1 MSWNHLTEVQKRI
14 EMGAQVGNGAKRQ
27 PPECVFSS
35 WDRTCTAEVVR
46 ELCKTPQLLGGVGY
60 VWRTFFFFFENPHRR
75 GQIDLKRSCFRLVC
89 FSSAGFDKK
98 STPPHTFLLCPHTQ
112 NIFRH
117 QQTKPTSFGK
127 YSSVCTRIFV
137 SLCCFFPTRCCS
149 IRRVETLRP
158 LRVHSPD
165 KSIQNPKGGKKWR

>member
-1 MSWNHLTEVQKRI
+1 MCS
-14 EMGAQVGNGAKRQ
+14 
-27 PPECVFSS
+27 
-35 WDRTCTAEVVR
+35 VR
-46 ELCKTPQLLGGVGY
+46 ETERVRLKSFVSCARHHSCWVVLAMCGEP
-60 VWRTFFFFFENPHRR
+60 FFFFENPHRR

-165 KSIQNPKGGKKWR
+165 KSIQNPKGGKK